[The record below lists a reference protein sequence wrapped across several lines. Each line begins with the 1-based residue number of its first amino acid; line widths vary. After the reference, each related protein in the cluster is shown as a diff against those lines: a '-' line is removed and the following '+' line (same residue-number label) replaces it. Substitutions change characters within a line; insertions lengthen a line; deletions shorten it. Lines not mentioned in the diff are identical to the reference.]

1 MRNGSGSGAAPPDSF
16 WSGSGVPSAH
26 RSGGYV
32 ATKVSSFTRLGTQYV
47 SGGAT
52 VINKSYMC
60 GRSPGQ
66 VLTVPER
73 AHDNL
78 RRPEGAGLEEGP

>member
-1 MRNGSGSGAAPPDSF
+1 MRNGRGSGAAPSDSF
-16 WSGSGVPSAH
+16 WSGSGVPSAN
-26 RSGGYV
+26 RSVGYV
-32 ATKVSSFTRLGTQYV
+32 ASKVFSLTRLGTQYV

-73 AHDNL
+73 APGNL
-78 RRPEGAGLEEGP
+78 REPEGAGLEGGP